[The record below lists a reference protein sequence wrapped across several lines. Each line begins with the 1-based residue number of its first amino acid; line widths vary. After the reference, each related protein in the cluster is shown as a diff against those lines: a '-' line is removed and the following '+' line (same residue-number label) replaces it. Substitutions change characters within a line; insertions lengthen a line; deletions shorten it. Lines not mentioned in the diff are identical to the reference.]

1 MEVVVFAVV
10 FVVQVVCCVCVVVVV
25 VVVVDAVAV
34 VVAAVVFRL
43 NRSFDSTVS
52 VRIPFFFIHAIC
64 KRRGH
69 TEGKRRS
76 ATERRYT

>member
-10 FVVQVVCCVCVVVVV
+10 FVVQVVCCVCVVVV

-76 ATERRYT
+76 ATETRYT

>member
-76 ATERRYT
+76 ATETRYT

>member
-1 MEVVVFAVV
+1 M
-10 FVVQVVCCVCVVVVV
+10 CVVVVD
-25 VVVVDAVAV
+25 DAVAV
-34 VVAAVVFRL
+34 VDAAVVAAIVFRL

-52 VRIPFFFIHAIC
+52 VRIPLFFIHAIC

-76 ATERRYT
+76 ATETRYT